1 MGYVWVPEIR
11 PTCLESLRN
20 QEKASVGRAQS
31 RRETVIHVARL
42 ERQREGGSRGA
53 SGVTE
58 RNLGLI
64 VAEF

>member
-1 MGYVWVPEIR
+1 MWAEHGV
-11 PTCLESLRN
+11 
-20 QEKASVGRAQS
+20 KA
-31 RRETVIHVARL
+31 VIHVARL

-64 VAEF
+64 MAEF